1 MGVKELLKP
10 LDDVFD
16 ESLDQVI
23 APSLGKIYGYMKGLE
38 KPESKL
44 DEYIYDLYGK
54 SRKFFSIT
62 YITSGM
68 EKVFNEIIE
77 ALENGSKGPIILP
90 SLFGGGKTHLLL
102 ALLHAFQDPEAI
114 LFAEPKDTAEKLYKN
129 LKNLLQSKKIDKID
143 IVVIDGDY
151 EKYAPSPIKPLNV
164 GPYTVYTIWGY
175 IAHSLGRYD
184 IVRDYDEKQATPSKD
199 ALENLFR
206 DKHALILMD
215 EVLSGYAVNLDNTLD
230 NTQRSKLLE
239 FFKRLASALQGKN
252 IATVIT
258 IPAYYREQ
266 TSEIEIEE
274 LYKNIA
280 DSIKGFFDAVRE
292 QGVIVPPVRYAK
304 EYGGSDVVKILRK
317 RIFGK
322 AEISVP
328 ADKISDIISHYQGVY
343 SLEMFPSTA
352 GQIELLNEYYP
363 FHSTYIDILIRHIAE
378 RRPTTF
384 QRTRFAILITRKV
397 IRNLW
402 QSNRDP
408 DFIHAWSIDLENDDI
423 SEAIL
428 GKLQEKSYKVY
439 VNKLY
444 EVTKKFAEEEEN
456 LAKDIIT
463 TIFLRT
469 FLYEGAVSAIKA
481 YSTVNEV
488 YWAVYDREH
497 NVEPARLELVLNKL
511 IEDPDASYIVKEDD
525 KVYFTTLVDIGEILK
540 KRVEDALKSEK
551 NKVVEK
557 LRDELKEVLV
567 SNDEPHEPFSE
578 DYTTFMTS
586 VDLRVEF
593 KPEDSPEHK
602 AIVYLGQLDSQQA
615 HDLILGYKNYRNVVV
630 VLDSSDNKGFE
641 ELLEAAAW
649 LYVIDNVIK
658 EKELER
664 IYLDENIRKWNESK
678 LKEIRRKKLNDL
690 KNSATKVLNRVW
702 YPKEENISYTKVT
715 VSKKSLLGNIRDALI
730 REKILDLD
738 QVNIK
743 VFLEKLGSAG
753 KKLDQWTQVSTIT
766 DLFLRNP
773 RLWIASKDD
782 VLKVLKRLY
791 DSLEIMIMREG
802 KIYWKN
808 ICEETRSEEC
818 PGGSDPA
825 IESLEDNDAIARSD
839 IMFEEFVKQL
849 ISSEGVES
857 QADKTVTKQYLV
869 QIGGSKNRLRDL
881 YKEWGKDRLYQ
892 VLKDSGKKL
901 TLKVEVVEKGF
912 ILELDKEYKETSPGQ
927 PVEVKV
933 SVKPIGDYK
942 GKVRLEADTGTIEPS
957 EEVPPFDA
965 RWTLTYP
972 QREDVYKYEIRASD
986 GKFLRN
992 ATLEIKVIGE
1002 YEIIDVDLSEYAAA
1016 PGDVIDEVYDIKIP
1030 QHVLDIKERMLQG
1043 LGTIVVDL
1051 ETSGLEGKLK
1061 VNISGISFDNV
1072 GELIKS
1078 LTQLKGMTVSV
1089 EAKLKV
1095 QDPKPIDEHRA
1106 SLINSIRGRFKGVK
1120 IKAKR
1125 KVKTGV

>member
-1 MGVKELLKP
+1 MGVKELLEP

-44 DEYIYDLYGK
+44 DEYIYDLYGN

-68 EKVFNEIIE
+68 EKVFNEVIK
-77 ALENGSKGPIILP
+77 ALENGSTGPIILP

-114 LFAEPKDTAEKLYKN
+114 LFAEPKDTAKKLYEN

-175 IAHSLGRYD
+175 IARSLGRYD
-184 IVRDYDEKQATPSKD
+184 IVRDYDEKQAAPSED
-199 ALENLFR
+199 ALEDLFR

-215 EVLSGYAVNLDNTLD
+215 EVLSGYAVNLEE
-230 NTQRSKLLE
+230 QRGKLLE

-266 TSEIEIEE
+266 TSEIEIGE
-274 LYKNIA
+274 LYRDIA
-280 DSIKGFFDAVRE
+280 DFIKGFFDAVRE
-292 QGVIVPPVRYAK
+292 QGVIVPPVRYAE

-317 RIFGK
+317 RIFGN

-328 ADKISDIISHYQGVY
+328 ADKISDLISHYQGVY

-352 GQIELLNEYYP
+352 GQIELLKEYYP
-363 FHSTYIDILIRHIAE
+363 FHPTYIDILIRHIAE

-423 SEAIL
+423 SAAIL
-428 GKLQEKSYKVY
+428 GRLQEKSYKDY

-444 EVTKKFAEEEEN
+444 EVTKKFANEEEN

-481 YSTVNEV
+481 YPTVNEV

-540 KRVEDALKSEK
+540 KRVEEALRSKK
-551 NKVVEK
+551 NEVVEK
-557 LRDELKEVLV
+557 LKDELKEVLV

-586 VDLRVEF
+586 ADLQVEF
-593 KPEDSPEHK
+593 KLEDSPEHK
-602 AIVYLGQLDSQQA
+602 AIVYLGQLDNRQA
-615 HDLILGYKNYRNVVV
+615 YNLILGYKNYRNVVV

-658 EKELER
+658 EKELVNM
-664 IYLDENIRKWNESK
+664 YPDENIRKWNESK
-678 LKEIRRKKLNDL
+678 LKDIRRKKLNDL
-690 KNSATKVLNRVW
+690 KNLATKVLNRVW
-702 YPKEENISYTKVT
+702 YPTEEDVSYTQVT

-730 REKILDLD
+730 GEKILDPD
-738 QVNIK
+738 QVNLK

-753 KKLDQWTQVSTIT
+753 KNLDQWTQVSTIT

-808 ICEETRSEEC
+808 ICEETLSEEC
-818 PGGSDPA
+818 PGGSDSA
-825 IESLEDNDAIARSD
+825 IESLKDNDAIARSD

-849 ISSEGVES
+849 VSSEGVES

-869 QIGGSKNRLRDL
+869 QIGGSKHRLSDL
-881 YKEWGKDRLYQ
+881 YKEWGKDKLYQ
-892 VLKDSGKKL
+892 VLKDPRNKL
-901 TLKVEVVEKGF
+901 TLKVEVVERGF

-942 GKVRLEADTGTIEPS
+942 EKVRLEADTGTIEPS
-957 EEVPPFDA
+957 EPSERVPPFDA
-965 RWTLTYP
+965 RWTLTSP
-972 QREDVYKYEIRASD
+972 QREGVYKYEIRASD

-1002 YEIIDVDLSEYAAA
+1002 YETIDVDLSEYAAA

-1030 QHVLDIKERMLQG
+1030 QHVLHIKESMLQW
-1043 LGTIVVDL
+1043 LGTIVVYL
-1051 ETSGLEGKLK
+1051 EASGLEGKLK
-1061 VNISGISFDNV
+1061 VNIDGTSFDDV
-1072 GELIKS
+1072 GELIRS
-1078 LTQLKGMTVSV
+1078 LTQLKGVSV

-1095 QDPKPIDEHRA
+1095 QDPKPIDEPRA

>member
-10 LDDVFD
+10 LDDVFN

-38 KPESKL
+38 KPESEL

-68 EKVFNEIIE
+68 EKVFNEVIK
-77 ALENGSKGPIILP
+77 ALENSSTGPIILP

-114 LFAEPKDTAEKLYKN
+114 LFAEPKDTAEKLYEN

-184 IVRDYDEKQATPSKD
+184 IVRDYDEKQAAPSED
-199 ALENLFR
+199 ALEDLFR

-215 EVLSGYAVNLDNTLD
+215 EVLSGYAVNLDNT
-230 NTQRSKLLE
+230 QRGKLLE

-266 TSEIEIEE
+266 TGGIETDE
-274 LYKNIA
+274 LYKDI
-280 DSIKGFFDAVRE
+280 DDFIEVLFDAVRE
-292 QGVIVPPVRYAK
+292 QGVIVPPVRYAE

-317 RIFGK
+317 RIFGE

-343 SLEMFPSTA
+343 SLGMFPSTA
-352 GQIELLNEYYP
+352 RQIELLKEYYP
-363 FHSTYIDILIRHIAE
+363 FHPTYIDILIRHIAE

-408 DFIHAWSIDLENDDI
+408 DFIHAWSIDLENGDI
-423 SEAIL
+423 SAAIL
-428 GKLQEKSYKVY
+428 GKLQEKDYKGY

-444 EVTKKFAEEEEN
+444 EVTKKFVNEEEN

-469 FLYEGAVSAIKA
+469 FLYEGASEATKA
-481 YSTVNEV
+481 YPTVNEV

-497 NVEPARLELVLNKL
+497 NVEPARLELVLDKL
-511 IEDPDASYIVKEDD
+511 IEDPDASYIVKGDD

-540 KRVEDALKSEK
+540 KRVEEALKSYK

-557 LRDELKEVLV
+557 LKDELKEVLV
-567 SNDEPHEPFSE
+567 SNDEPHEPFSK

-586 VDLRVEF
+586 VDLHAGF

-602 AIVYLGQLDSQQA
+602 AIVYLGQLEDSQQA
-615 HDLILGYKNYRNVVV
+615 HNLILGYKNYRNVVV

-649 LYVIDNVIK
+649 LYVIDNIIK
-658 EKELER
+658 KNELVEM
-664 IYLDENIRKWNESK
+664 YPDENIRKWNEDK
-678 LKEIRRKKLNDL
+678 LKGIRKKKLNDL
-690 KNSATKVLNRVW
+690 KNLATKVLNRVW
-702 YPKEENISYTKVT
+702 YPNEENVSYTQVT

-730 REKILDLD
+730 GEKILDPD
-738 QVNIK
+738 QVDLK

-825 IESLEDNDAIARSD
+825 IESLKDNDAIARSD

-892 VLKDSGKKL
+892 VLKDPRNKL
-901 TLKVEVVEKGF
+901 TLKVEVVERGF

-942 GKVRLEADTGTIEPS
+942 GIVRLEADTGTIERS
-957 EEVPPFDA
+957 EGVPPFDA
-965 RWTLTYP
+965 RWTLTSP

-992 ATLEIKVIGE
+992 ATLKINVIGE
-1002 YEIIDVDLSEYAAA
+1002 YETIDVDLSEYAAA

-1030 QHVLDIKERMLQG
+1030 QHVLDIKERMLQW
-1043 LGTIVVDL
+1043 LGTIVVYL
-1051 ETSGLEGKLK
+1051 EASGLEGKLK
-1061 VNISGISFDNV
+1061 VNIDGTSFDDV
-1072 GELIKS
+1072 GEIIKG
-1078 LTQLKGMTVSV
+1078 LTQLKGVSV